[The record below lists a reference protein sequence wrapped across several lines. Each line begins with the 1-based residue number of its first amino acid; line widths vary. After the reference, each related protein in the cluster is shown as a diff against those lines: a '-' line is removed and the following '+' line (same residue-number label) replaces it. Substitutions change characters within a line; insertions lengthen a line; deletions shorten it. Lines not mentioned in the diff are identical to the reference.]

1 MDKKKIVAG
10 ITAVCACIA
19 IACLLT
25 LNGCVP
31 KDEPM
36 GSGSAPVAV
45 AASVGKT
52 EAGKEEKAVEE
63 EAEASEEEAQTATD
77 KEDETTAAKATD
89 SGTSKSDST
98 AKSASSNTGTSK
110 SPSSNSG
117 SSKPAGSGSASSSKP
132 SHTHSWQPVY
142 RTEPVYGQK
151 QVWVPKM
158 EEVFVERVP
167 RYVCTRCGAAFNSE
181 DAVCDHIWSLYD
193 QGDPSHG
200 SYLDD
205 SYDVWETCDNGHY
218 ETQTVQT
225 GTKQVLDHYSCP
237 CGATK

>member
-1 MDKKKIVAG
+1 MYMDKKKIVAG

-142 RTEPVYGQK
+142 RTEPVYEQK
-151 QVWVPKM
+151 WVSKIDQKWIPG
-158 EEVFVERVP
+158 VP
-167 RYVCTRCGAAFNSE
+167 TYTCSGCGAVFYSV

-193 QGDPSHG
+193 QGDPSHASYINGAEGGHWEEVDNG
-200 SYLDD
+200 SY
-205 SYDVWETCDNGHY
+205 
-218 ETQTVQT
+218 QQVQT
-225 GTKQVLDHYSCP
+225 GTKQVLDHYECS
-237 CGATK
+237 CGARK